1 MDDAELEELGR
12 ELDLLPTLR
21 RLEADDEGSKGEE
34 EVDDDNAVGIKEDAL
49 DEEDNIGD
57 EADWVVEEVE

>member
-21 RLEADDEGSKGEE
+21 RLEADDEGSEGEE
-34 EVDDDNAVGIKEDAL
+34 GVDDDNAVGIKEDAL